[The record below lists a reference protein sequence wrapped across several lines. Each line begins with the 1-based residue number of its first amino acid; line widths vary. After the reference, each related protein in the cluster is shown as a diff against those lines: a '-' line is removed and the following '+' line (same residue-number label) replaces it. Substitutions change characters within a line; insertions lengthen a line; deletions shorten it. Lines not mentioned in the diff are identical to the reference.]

1 MDEVLPAAGIPSAWR
16 RLWRAGAVVLCMGT
30 ACAAHAS
37 LVIEGTRVVYKA
49 GAAEVVVKMSNE
61 GAVASLMQA
70 WIDDGRPDATPDQM
84 SVPFFLTP
92 PLARVEPGKGQALR
106 IFHTDGG
113 QALPQDRESLFW
125 LNVLDVPPKAGTG
138 EDTGAILQIS
148 VRTRLKMFFRP
159 KGLKGSADNAAA
171 DLTFR
176 VVPGGKLEVANPTPY
191 YVNLREASY
200 GPQDHPAHRYPSMMV
215 APFSSLTLELGAA
228 RPASIR
234 YASISDLG
242 AIFFFEKEV
251 GRQ

>member
-1 MDEVLPAAGIPSAWR
+1 M
-16 RLWRAGAVVLCMGT
+16 RATRARIWQARARGL
-30 ACAAHAS
+30 CAAVLSIGWVASVQAS

-49 GAAEVVVKMSNE
+49 GAPEVVVKMSNE
-61 GAVASLMQA
+61 GTVASLMQA
-70 WIDDGRPDATPDQM
+70 WIDDGRADATPDQM
-84 SVPFFLTP
+84 NVPFFLTP

-125 LNVLDVPPKAGTG
+125 LNVLDVPPKADGV
-138 EDTGAILQIS
+138 EDSGGILQIS

-159 KGLKGSADNAAA
+159 KGLKGSADNAAS

-176 VVPGGKLEVANPTPY
+176 IAPGGKLLISNPTPY
-191 YVNLREASY
+191 YINLREASY
-200 GPQDHPAHRYPSMMV
+200 GPQEHPTQRYPSMMI
-215 APFSSLTLELGAA
+215 APFASATLDLGAA

-251 GRQ
+251 GKQ